1 MGSRRAKSAA
11 RNLAT
16 AGGARRSVAKAGGI
30 RGHFG
35 LCCCGW
41 QIVGSAPEGKSFY
54 GVANR
59 RDGCTMVRLLRPKR
73 KFRLSSITGIRG
85 WATRPVTGLLVGI
98 VVRIAAEKGS
108 QIGAIKVG
116 AEFGGERS
124 LRNIFVG
131 EVPVKIDDDRT
142 IFYRSNGLS
151 WVTWVAGHATQLHGL
166 VWQN

>member
-1 MGSRRAKSAA
+1 MGSRWAKSAA

-73 KFRLSSITGIRG
+73 KFRLN
-85 WATRPVTGLLVGI
+85 GLRRLRACAAVGLCAPGAVGAASRAGHLPRLAVSDEYARLVGGGGLGRGLI
-98 VVRIAAEKGS
+98 LSKCH
-108 QIGAIKVG
+108 GA
-116 AEFGGERS
+116 
-124 LRNIFVG
+124 N
-131 EVPVKIDDDRT
+131 
-142 IFYRSNGLS
+142 SNPE
-151 WVTWVAGHATQLHGL
+151 
-166 VWQN
+166 